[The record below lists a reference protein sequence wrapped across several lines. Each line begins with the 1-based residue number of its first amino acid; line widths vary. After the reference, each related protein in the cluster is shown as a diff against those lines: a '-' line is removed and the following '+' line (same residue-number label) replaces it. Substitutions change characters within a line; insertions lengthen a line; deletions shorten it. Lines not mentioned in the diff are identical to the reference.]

1 MVAENIQI
9 CGVQV
14 SGKRFVSQKI
24 ESRHSD
30 NGKTLSPVS
39 IIIPSQ
45 RQITHS
51 PS

>member
-14 SGKRFVSQKI
+14 SGKRICKSEKMKVDVMTKPKLP
-24 ESRHSD
+24 R
-30 NGKTLSPVS
+30 
-39 IIIPSQ
+39 Q